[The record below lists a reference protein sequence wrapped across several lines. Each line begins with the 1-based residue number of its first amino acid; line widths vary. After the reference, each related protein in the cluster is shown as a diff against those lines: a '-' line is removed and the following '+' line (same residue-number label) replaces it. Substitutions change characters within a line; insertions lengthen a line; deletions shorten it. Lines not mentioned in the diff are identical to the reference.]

1 VSTDY
6 VKITTSD
13 TAYLKGI
20 GILSTIWDAEKWTGP
35 FFLDLTKATLK
46 KDKLGE
52 LVSISVSGKFGG
64 GFDGVAIFSGSF
76 KATLYKE

>member
-1 VSTDY
+1 MSTDY